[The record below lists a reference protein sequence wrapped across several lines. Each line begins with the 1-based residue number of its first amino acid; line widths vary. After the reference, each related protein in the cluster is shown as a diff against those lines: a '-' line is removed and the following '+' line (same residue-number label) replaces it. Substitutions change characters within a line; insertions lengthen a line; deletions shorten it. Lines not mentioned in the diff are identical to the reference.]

1 MSILYG
7 PRPHKWVT
15 MTLHGHP
22 QSVRVPTR
30 APDPAVHMREI
41 YASRALGPHDRL
53 RAQNVQLKPC
63 TDRT

>member
-1 MSILYG
+1 MGTRSPYESQLE
-7 PRPHKWVT
+7 PR
-15 MTLHGHP
+15 
-22 QSVRVPTR
+22 S
-30 APDPAVHMREI
+30 PDPAVHMREI